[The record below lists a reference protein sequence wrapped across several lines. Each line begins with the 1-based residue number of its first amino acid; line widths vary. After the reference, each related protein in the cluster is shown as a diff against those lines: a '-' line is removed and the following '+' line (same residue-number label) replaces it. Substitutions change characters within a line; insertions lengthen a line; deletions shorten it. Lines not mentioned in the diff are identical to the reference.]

1 MSTDVVIITD
11 DPSKYSTVKNVKVV
25 GIDSVQGDEFEYV
38 IIDKDWTVTPSGEV
52 ADNYKRLKDLYTL
65 TQRSTR
71 GTVFTGNGISDALNL
86 STESDLTSAGNI
98 EVSENQI
105 KDFKDWRLDL
115 LSNLPQENI
124 DINVDSQET
133 VPQEQMEETLET
145 NSDQQSTQSTNT
157 QQTPESLDSKESEQ
171 TINSNEG
178 NQAPVMDI
186 NPVHSPNIDKVVTPN
201 VTSKES
207 KSPTKSITTT
217 DSNIS
222 RAVDNLTFITSNELI
237 NYDSN
242 SEKSLFNKLSLGTQI
257 PSKSYKRL
265 VKLLGDYFTYGH
277 YRIDPKETQKQLQ
290 SILLSDSDL
299 KRSSH

>member
-1 MSTDVVIITD
+1 
-11 DPSKYSTVKNVKVV
+11 
-25 GIDSVQGDEFEYV
+25 
-38 IIDKDWTVTPSGEV
+38 
-52 ADNYKRLKDLYTL
+52 
-65 TQRSTR
+65 
-71 GTVFTGNGISDALNL
+71 
-86 STESDLTSAGNI
+86 
-98 EVSENQI
+98 
-105 KDFKDWRLDL
+105 
-115 LSNLPQENI
+115 
-124 DINVDSQET
+124 
-133 VPQEQMEETLET
+133 MEETLET

-242 SEKSLFNKLSLGTQI
+242 SEKSLFNKLGLGTQI

-277 YRIDPKETQKQLQ
+277 YKTDPKETQKQLQ

-299 KRSSH
+299 KTIIPLIQPLFNNDNIGFKIVVPNG